1 MKMTTRRLLV
11 GSVVVSSAIILS
23 GCETM
28 QARVLDS
35 STNKSAV
42 QLRSM
47 QSRAFETT
55 DRQKTMRTVIATLQD
70 LSFVV
75 DKADMEL
82 GSISAT
88 KLDGYALRMTVSVR
102 PHSDKKI
109 IVRSN
114 AQFNITPVTEPKPYQ
129 DFFVALEK
137 AMFLTAQQV
146 E

>member
-1 MKMTTRRLLV
+1 MKNINRRLSI
-11 GSVVVSSAIILS
+11 GIAILATSFVLS

-102 PHSDKKI
+102 PHSDKRV
-109 IVRSN
+109 IVRAN

>member
-1 MKMTTRRLLV
+1 MKITKRNLSV
-11 GSVVVSSAIILS
+11 GLAVICSALFLS

-55 DRQKTMRTVIATLQD
+55 DRHKTMRTVIATLQD

-102 PHSDKKI
+102 PHSEKRG
-109 IVRSN
+109 IVRAN

>member
-1 MKMTTRRLLV
+1 MKSRISKILL
-11 GSVVVSSAIILS
+11 SFLAVSSVLVLS

-47 QSRAFETT
+47 QSRTFETT

-88 KLDGYALRMTVSVR
+88 KLDGYALRMTVSIR
-102 PHSDKKI
+102 PHSEKRI
-109 IVRSN
+109 IVRAN

-129 DFFVALEK
+129 DFFIALEK

>member
-1 MKMTTRRLLV
+1 MKLKFNRLTVIFLLA
-11 GSVVVSSAIILS
+11 SSGLILS

-47 QSRAFETT
+47 QSRTFETT

-88 KLDGYALRMTVSVR
+88 KLDGYALRMTVSIR
-102 PHSDKKI
+102 PHSDKRI
-109 IVRSN
+109 IVRAN
-114 AQFNITPVTEPKPYQ
+114 AQFNITPVIEPKPYQ
-129 DFFVALEK
+129 DFFIALEK

>member
-1 MKMTTRRLLV
+1 MKSRISKILL
-11 GSVVVSSAIILS
+11 SFLAVSSVLVLS

-47 QSRAFETT
+47 QSRTFETT

-88 KLDGYALRMTVSVR
+88 KLDGYALRMTVSIR
-102 PHSDKKI
+102 PHSEKRI
-109 IVRSN
+109 IVRAN
-114 AQFNITPVTEPKPYQ
+114 AQFNITPVIEPKPYQ
-129 DFFVALEK
+129 DFFIALEK

>member
-1 MKMTTRRLLV
+1 MKITKRNISV
-11 GSVVVSSAIILS
+11 GLAVICSALILS

-55 DRQKTMRTVIATLQD
+55 DRLKTMRTVIATLQD

-102 PHSDKKI
+102 PHSEKRV
-109 IVRSN
+109 IVRAN

-129 DFFVALEK
+129 DFFAALEK